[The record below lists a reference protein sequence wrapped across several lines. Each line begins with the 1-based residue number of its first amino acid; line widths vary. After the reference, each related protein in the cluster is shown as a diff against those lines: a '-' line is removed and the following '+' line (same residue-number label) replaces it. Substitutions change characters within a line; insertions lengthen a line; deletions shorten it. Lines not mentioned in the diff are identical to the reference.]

1 MLVHLRLQL
10 RILFEKQRNLTNKLE
25 NSEEKVKNRE
35 EQLLTK
41 DQEIMKLRQHIA
53 TLKQKINLERVR
65 FGLTLSETK
74 HTAEKEINELK
85 NEMKK
90 VEEEFYDCRRKMMKA
105 CSDSRR
111 EEMQTRQRL
120 EESIKETCAVND
132 SFKGVYDDY
141 LRLESY
147 LKDIEEEMMPLQ
159 AQIYELAK
167 TLNVKPTELLSRIEQ
182 LKIVLTS
189 DQNIK
194 EMLIKA
200 ISVMKNDEVSAAKD
214 SETIPICVDT
224 CPTERFNN
232 PRAGSSNNVK
242 QGDLSCPFS
251 QKFLLEQLNNPGHK
265 GTGRKNEVEK
275 EQVVR
280 PKLPFKI
287 TKWPLRQRRIIT
299 MSSLSK

>member
-1 MLVHLRLQL
+1 M
-10 RILFEKQRNLTNKLE
+10 KNKLE
-25 NSEEKVKNRE
+25 NSEKIVKNRE

-41 DQEIMKLRQHIA
+41 DQAIVKLLQRIA
-53 TLKQKINLERVR
+53 TLKQKIDLERVR
-65 FGLTLSETK
+65 FGLTLKETR
-74 HTAEKEINELK
+74 HAGEKEINELK

-90 VEEEFYDCRRKMMKA
+90 AEEEFYDCRRKMMKV

-132 SFKGVYDDY
+132 SFKAVYDDY

-159 AQIYELAK
+159 SQIYELAK

-189 DQNIK
+189 DENIK
-194 EMLIKA
+194 ELLIKA
-200 ISVMKNDEVSAAKD
+200 ISVMKNDEVYAPKN
-214 SETIPICVDT
+214 SETIPTCVDT
-224 CPTERFNN
+224 CPTESFNN
-232 PRAGSSNNVK
+232 PRAFSSSNLK
-242 QGDLSCPFS
+242 QRDLSCPFS
-251 QKFLLEQLNNPGHK
+251 QKFLPEQLNNPGHK
-265 GTGRKNEVEK
+265 GTGKKNEVEK
-275 EQVVR
+275 GKVVR

-287 TKWPLRQRRIIT
+287 PKWPLRQRRI
-299 MSSLSK
+299 LQ

>member
-25 NSEEKVKNRE
+25 NSEEKVTNRE

-41 DQEIMKLRQHIA
+41 DQAIVKLRQHIA

-65 FGLTLSETK
+65 FGLTLNETK
-74 HTAEKEINELK
+74 HTAEKEISELK

-90 VEEEFYDCRRKMMKA
+90 AEEEFYDCRRKMMKA

-132 SFKGVYDDY
+132 SFKAVYDDY

-159 AQIYELAK
+159 SQIYELSQA
-167 TLNVKPTELLSRIEQ
+167 LNLKPTELLSKLEQ

-189 DQNIK
+189 DENIK
-194 EMLIKA
+194 ELLRKTLFK
-200 ISVMKNDEVSAAKD
+200 MKNDEISPKD
-214 SETIPICVDT
+214 SET
-224 CPTERFNN
+224 ESFNN
-232 PRAGSSNNVK
+232 PRAGSSSNVK

-251 QKFLLEQLNNPGHK
+251 QKFLLEQLNNPCHK
-265 GTGRKNEVEK
+265 KTGKKYKVEK
-275 EQVVR
+275 EKVVR
-280 PKLPFKI
+280 PKLGFKI
-287 TKWPLRQRRIIT
+287 PKWPLRQGRI
-299 MSSLSK
+299 LQ

>member
-1 MLVHLRLQL
+1 M
-10 RILFEKQRNLTNKLE
+10 KNKLE
-25 NSEEKVKNRE
+25 NSEKIVKNRE

-41 DQEIMKLRQHIA
+41 DQAIVKLLQRIA

-65 FGLTLSETK
+65 FGLTLKETR
-74 HTAEKEINELK
+74 HAGEKEINELK
-85 NEMKK
+85 NEMKNA
-90 VEEEFYDCRRKMMKA
+90 EEEFYDCRRKMMKV

-132 SFKGVYDDY
+132 SFKAVYDDY

-159 AQIYELAK
+159 SQIYELAK

-189 DQNIK
+189 DENIK
-194 EMLIKA
+194 ELLIKA
-200 ISVMKNDEVSAAKD
+200 ISVMKNDEVSAPKN
-214 SETIPICVDT
+214 SETIPTCVDT
-224 CPTERFNN
+224 CPTESFNN
-232 PRAGSSNNVK
+232 PRAFSSSNLK
-242 QGDLSCPFS
+242 QRDLSCPFS
-251 QKFLLEQLNNPGHK
+251 QKFLPEQLNNPGHK
-265 GTGRKNEVEK
+265 GTGKKNEVEK
-275 EQVVR
+275 GKVVR

-287 TKWPLRQRRIIT
+287 PKWPLRQRRI
-299 MSSLSK
+299 LQ